1 MTMSRDTRLL
11 IQFQLQIV
19 TIIGD
24 KGCGKKPHL
33 FQDSSDEE
41 AAMREGLDPLPY
53 PVSGPQML
61 LLPTHL
67 EVYAFKPS
75 HPQQASE

>member
-11 IQFQLQIV
+11 IQIV

-24 KGCGKKPHL
+24 KGCGKKRHL

-41 AAMREGLDPLPY
+41 IHFHTWCNQDHKYCCYQRTWKCTHSSLRIRSAEQ
-53 PVSGPQML
+53 VSDR
-61 LLPTHL
+61 
-67 EVYAFKPS
+67 S
-75 HPQQASE
+75 